1 MSNRDIPPVTRAYAN
16 FQTDALAGSCNA
28 LKKREATIDVLCAA
42 HRQAVEFLQK
52 SGDGAGDPRLSESIA
67 VDVIAIGQTTREIKF
82 LTLANGAILRYRYD
96 KLVAEGR
103 AKRAAAQ

>member
-1 MSNRDIPPVTRAYAN
+1 M
-16 FQTDALAGSCNA
+16 
-28 LKKREATIDVLCAA
+28 EATMDRDFFDQSDIDVLCAA

-52 SGDGAGDPRLSESIA
+52 SGDGTGDPRLSESIA
-67 VDVIAIGQTTREIKF
+67 VDVIAIGQTAREIKF
-82 LTLANGAILRYRYD
+82 LTLANGAILRYRCD